1 MKTNRLSSWKTLLFA
16 LIALPLSAAKPVD
29 APRLQVRV
37 ETPTVF
43 DIVQE
48 SDVTDALLAQMDT
61 AFRRAGFEGRIAEID
76 RVSDMKAD
84 IPLLTVRLTNW
95 ERRVSGFVECR
106 FTANLTSMDGSVVNL
121 GAFNGT
127 AMSWGRSDRFTL
139 SRAFEDAAIDAMR
152 TLYKEVKA
160 LDTTHADEVA
170 TR

>member
-1 MKTNRLSSWKTLLFA
+1 
-16 LIALPLSAAKPVD
+16 
-29 APRLQVRV
+29 
-37 ETPTVF
+37 VF